1 MIFFMTLRL
10 STIYN
15 LKVIKNII
23 KNIINYYFFKI
34 ELMKLDEQDST
45 IFQLSVEVDYIIPQ

>member
-15 LKVIKNII
+15 LKVI